1 MESSLTPRPG
11 HLLLQVDLDYKLYV
25 TAEETEAQRSDMP
38 AFPYESESVRKL
50 HFNPQSL
57 EPLSSSCS
65 PPILPNLNPSPRGG
79 S

>member
-25 TAEETEAQRSDMP
+25 PAEETEAQRSDRP
-38 AFPYESESVRKL
+38 AFPCESESMREL
-50 HFNPQSL
+50 HFSPQSL

-65 PPILPNLNPSPRGG
+65 PPFRPI
-79 S
+79 